1 MNNETSQDKMSVQIR
16 QARVEDFDKTNAR
29 DPPRLFEVWE
39 SSVRA
44 VINARDCRSSQ
55 RSPTFGELRMKS
67 LVAIISAVML
77 TVFMAP
83 LFAAE
88 VPFNQAQ
95 YDSMLAAGKPVA
107 VVFHADWC
115 PTCRAQAPLLKE
127 LSQTPELKGVTLFVA
142 NFDTEKTLRKS
153 LGVTK
158 QSTVVVFKDGKE
170 SARSTGDT
178 QQASLAAL
186 LRHAIS

>member
-1 MNNETSQDKMSVQIR
+1 
-16 QARVEDFDKTNAR
+16 
-29 DPPRLFEVWE
+29 
-39 SSVRA
+39 
-44 VINARDCRSSQ
+44 
-55 RSPTFGELRMKS
+55 MKS
-67 LVAIISAVML
+67 LIALICAVLL
-77 TVFMAP
+77 TVGSASS
-83 LFAAE
+83 FAAE
-88 VPFNQAQ
+88 IPFNQAQ
-95 YDSMLAAGKPVA
+95 FDSMLAAGKPVA

-127 LSQTPELKGVTLFVA
+127 LSQTLELKGVTLFVA
-142 NFDTEKTLRKS
+142 NFDTEKALKNS

-186 LRHAIS
+186 LRRAIS

>member
-1 MNNETSQDKMSVQIR
+1 
-16 QARVEDFDKTNAR
+16 
-29 DPPRLFEVWE
+29 
-39 SSVRA
+39 
-44 VINARDCRSSQ
+44 
-55 RSPTFGELRMKS
+55 MKS
-67 LVAIISAVML
+67 LATLIAAVTL
-77 TVFMAP
+77 IVFATSS
-83 LFAAE
+83 FAAE

-95 YDSMLAAGKPVA
+95 FDSTLAAGKPVA

-127 LSQTPELKGVTLFVA
+127 LSQTPELKGVMLFVA
-142 NFDTEKTLRKS
+142 NFDTEKALKKS
-153 LGVTK
+153 LGVTQ

-186 LRHAIS
+186 LHRAIS

>member
-1 MNNETSQDKMSVQIR
+1 
-16 QARVEDFDKTNAR
+16 
-29 DPPRLFEVWE
+29 
-39 SSVRA
+39 
-44 VINARDCRSSQ
+44 
-55 RSPTFGELRMKS
+55 MKS
-67 LVAIISAVML
+67 LVALI
-77 TVFMAP
+77 
-83 LFAAE
+83 FAATLTFIAIPSLAVE

-95 YDSMLAAGKPVA
+95 FDSMIAAGKPVA

-127 LSQTPELKGVTLFVA
+127 LTQTPELKGLTLFVA
-142 NFDTEKTLRKS
+142 NFDTEKTLKRS

-178 QQASLAAL
+178 EQASLAAL
-186 LRHAIS
+186 LHRAIS

>member
-1 MNNETSQDKMSVQIR
+1 
-16 QARVEDFDKTNAR
+16 
-29 DPPRLFEVWE
+29 
-39 SSVRA
+39 
-44 VINARDCRSSQ
+44 
-55 RSPTFGELRMKS
+55 MKS
-67 LVAIISAVML
+67 LIAIIFSVVML
-77 TVFMAP
+77 TVFATP

-88 VPFNQAQ
+88 IPFNQAQ

-127 LSQTPELKGVTLFVA
+127 LSQTPELKGLTLFVA
-142 NFDTEKTLRKS
+142 NFDTEKTLKQS

-170 SARSTGDT
+170 SARSSGDT
-178 QQASLAAL
+178 QQASLGAL
-186 LRHAIS
+186 LRLAIS